1 MGQELTIKNVNKSFE
16 VNGEK
21 INVLNDINLDI
32 KEGEFVVLVGHSGCG
47 KSTLLKII
55 AGLEKNDTGLVAAGG
70 QEITEPAAD
79 RGMIFSGTP
88 AVSMDEY

>member
-70 QEITEPAAD
+70 QEITGACCRSWND
-79 RGMIFSGTP
+79 FSGTP

>member
-32 KEGEFVVLVGHSGCG
+32 KEGSW
-47 KSTLLKII
+47 
-55 AGLEKNDTGLVAAGG
+55 ND
-70 QEITEPAAD
+70 
-79 RGMIFSGTP
+79 FSGTP

>member
-47 KSTLLKII
+47 KSGRRTGDYG
-55 AGLEKNDTGLVAAGG
+55 ACCRSWND
-70 QEITEPAAD
+70 
-79 RGMIFSGTP
+79 FSGTP

>member
-55 AGLEKNDTGLVAAGG
+55 AGLEKNDTGLVAAGSCLLYTSLHSMMLST
-70 QEITEPAAD
+70 IL
-79 RGMIFSGTP
+79 SG
-88 AVSMDEY
+88 A